1 MLLSFIFIYIYSC
14 TFIPSFSKQSTQQPF
29 YWFLHHKIIINAK
42 TTETDLSV
50 KLFIASHVITHHKL
64 TLTIHRL
71 PIARAKQVSYKSFP
85 ALASDDFLSCD
96 QGYPIS
102 ATPF

>member
-1 MLLSFIFIYIYSC
+1 MPKHGDRFVSKTIYCLTCYHSL
-14 TFIPSFSKQSTQQPF
+14 QTQ
-29 YWFLHHKIIINAK
+29 H
-42 TTETDLSV
+42 
-50 KLFIASHVITHHKL
+50 
-64 TLTIHRL
+64 TIHRL

-85 ALASDDFLSCD
+85 ALALDDFLSCD